1 MMLFAGLLDEGETT
15 QNGLDL
21 AQQAAME
28 TTSRL
33 ITALVN
39 DGLVHV
45 TAEAGKL
52 SSSISTL
59 TLGSPT
65 NREKSSACIKISLRR
80 GTRYELLLPPNP
92 GESTVL
98 TPPLEPADIVGP
110 VVIQNMAG
118 SGPQRFEH
126 RPEKVFDVVAPWI
139 CPDQAM
145 AGKLR
150 GELENS
156 ADNQGAVSCPGP
168 RC

>member
-1 MMLFAGLLDEGETT
+1 MVFAGLLDRGETI
-15 QNGLDL
+15 QDGLNL

-45 TAEAGKL
+45 TAEDDKR
-52 SSSISTL
+52 SRIISTL

-65 NREKSSACIKISLRR
+65 DRGKGSVWIKISLRR
-80 GTRYELLLPPNP
+80 GTRYELLLPTKP

-98 TPPLEPADIVGP
+98 TPSLEPTDIVGP
-110 VVIQNMAG
+110 VVIQDMAG
-118 SGPQRFEH
+118 SIDPQQFEH

-139 CPDQAM
+139 CLDQAM

-156 ADNQGAVSCPGP
+156 ADNQGAVLRLG
-168 RC
+168 R

>member
-1 MMLFAGLLDEGETT
+1 MVFAGLLDRGETIED
-15 QNGLDL
+15 GLNL

-45 TAEAGKL
+45 TAEDDKRSG
-52 SSSISTL
+52 SISTL

-65 NREKSSACIKISLRR
+65 DRGKGSVCIKISLRR
-80 GTRYELLLPPNP
+80 GTRYELLLPTNP
-92 GESTVL
+92 GESMVL

-110 VVIQNMAG
+110 VGVQDVAG
-118 SGPQRFEH
+118 SNGPQRFEH
-126 RPEKVFDVVAPWI
+126 RPERLFDVVAPWI

-156 ADNQGAVSCPGP
+156 ADNQGTVLRP